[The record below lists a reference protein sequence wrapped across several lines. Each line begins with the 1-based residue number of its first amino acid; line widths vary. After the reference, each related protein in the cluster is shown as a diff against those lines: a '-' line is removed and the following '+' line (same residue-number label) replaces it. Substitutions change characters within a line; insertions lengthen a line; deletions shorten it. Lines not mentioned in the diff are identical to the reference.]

1 MRMEENMVKSFKAK
15 GGRTTWLRVDRTFP
29 CPICGKTDWC
39 CVNEQQTKAVCMRE
53 LDNTKQSYMGG
64 TLYDLYDHQKVD
76 IKKIDNSS
84 LLNLAP
90 ANRLHKVYSLV
101 IKLLG
106 LTEEHQEHLMNE
118 RGLSAEQIALRGYAS
133 AEKSTLSRQ
142 ISQQKSGGKSIKTI
156 WEDVFLANNLPK
168 DAWRGVPG
176 FSYNEEH
183 QAPVFNVSK
192 HGILIPSRNDWGQIV
207 GIQIRVNPRE
217 YTYDVKVNSKN
228 QYRVSIVSSDNT
240 PKYIIRDEAFEVVAE
255 GPLTSPEMT
264 FKNGLSFTA
273 KVRAKYIYVSSSDR
287 NLGTAAASR
296 PHFSFPDSILA
307 QAKFDDEGNSRVHLM
322 SKVNIH
328 NVLVTEGLL
337 KADIIS
343 SCLPESQFAKLGPTV
358 VVAMAGVSSWQR
370 VAVQILKYNF
380 QEVYLAFD
388 QDFEGTEQ
396 VFERLN
402 DMVQYLTYDKGRIS
416 NVLTW
421 ETGKGLDDFLLS
433 ENSRVEKV
441 QIWSYEPK
449 Q

>member
-1 MRMEENMVKSFKAK
+1 M
-15 GGRTTWLRVDRTFP
+15 
-29 CPICGKTDWC
+29 
-39 CVNEQQTKAVCMRE
+39 
-53 LDNTKQSYMGG
+53 
-64 TLYDLYDHQKVD
+64 
-76 IKKIDNSS
+76 
-84 LLNLAP
+84 
-90 ANRLHKVYSLV
+90 
-101 IKLLG
+101 
-106 LTEEHQEHLMNE
+106 
-118 RGLSAEQIALRGYAS
+118 
-133 AEKSTLSRQ
+133 
-142 ISQQKSGGKSIKTI
+142 
-156 WEDVFLANNLPK
+156 
-168 DAWRGVPG
+168 
-176 FSYNEEH
+176 
-183 QAPVFNVSK
+183 
-192 HGILIPSRNDWGQIV
+192 